1 MLRQILPKNPQVRT
15 LPTEN
20 LCAHL
25 APIVRSPFAPE
36 FCAMIMQRPDSD
48 DDSFFLA
55 DSPVDGVQRSLD
67 AGVVPGLLYRGVPQ
81 DQSRRLIRID
91 SVSKY
96 VSLFNGPAWLQ
107 SRRAQRE
114 YSMSELYFG

>member
-1 MLRQILPKNPQVRT
+1 
-15 LPTEN
+15 
-20 LCAHL
+20 
-25 APIVRSPFAPE
+25 
-36 FCAMIMQRPDSD
+36 MIMQRPDSD

-91 SVSKY
+91 SISKH
-96 VSLFNGPAWLQ
+96 VSLFNSPWLQ
-107 SRRAQRE
+107 SRRTQRE